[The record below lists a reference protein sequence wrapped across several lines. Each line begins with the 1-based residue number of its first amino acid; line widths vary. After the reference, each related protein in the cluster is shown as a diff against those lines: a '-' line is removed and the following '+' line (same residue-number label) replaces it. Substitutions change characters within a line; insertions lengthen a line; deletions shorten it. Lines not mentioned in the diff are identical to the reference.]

1 MSKLARRM
9 RNISQR
15 ATQLSQAV
23 QAAPQQ
29 AAQLRQSVLAAAGQ
43 LNELRDEVQACFT
56 GLNVDTEERLGQV
69 VTEVNE
75 NISVLESAGYELV
88 SADIEIMPL
97 RRVIL
102 RLDRFEKAGGA
113 AIRALAVASATRTT
127 IKALLSAI
135 IKAEELSEKLE
146 FPGLEYRGIAVH
158 LGSISTVRVCWTY
171 PEEEVELATPPVIGV
186 QTQSTQATPSQ
197 SFPTFGSGKFFQ
209 PRVSSTPTAATS
221 ASIQTVPSPAVPAGP
236 AQQVTAAAPAS
247 ATSTEHAGPDWRQ
260 NALDR
265 FKQMPTGSK
274 YKSHGW
280 SR

>member
-9 RNISQR
+9 RNIGQR

-102 RLDRFEKAGGA
+102 RLDRFEKVGGA
-113 AIRALAVASATRTT
+113 AIRALAVANATRTT
-127 IKALLSAI
+127 IKALLSAM
-135 IKAEELSEKLE
+135 IKAEELSEKME
-146 FPGLEYRGIAVH
+146 FPGLDYRGIAVH
-158 LGSISTVRVCWTY
+158 LGSISTVRVCWNY
-171 PEEEVELATPPVIGV
+171 LDEEAAQPATPPVIGV
-186 QTQSTQATPSQ
+186 QTASPSSAQ
-197 SFPTFGSGKFFQ
+197 PLATFGSGGFFQ
-209 PRVSSTPTAATS
+209 PRAASITQPAATA
-221 ASIQTVPSPAVPAGP
+221 ASIQTSPTPVAEATPVQDQVLGAEAASSAPAG
-236 AQQVTAAAPAS
+236 A
-247 ATSTEHAGPDWRQ
+247 DWRQ

-265 FKQMPTGSK
+265 FKKMPTGSK

-280 SR
+280 NR

>member
-1 MSKLARRM
+1 M

-15 ATQLSQAV
+15 ATQFSQAV

-56 GLNVDTEERLGQV
+56 GVNVDTQERLGQV
-69 VTEVNE
+69 VTEINE
-75 NISVLESAGYELV
+75 NIGVIESAGYELV

-102 RLDRFEKAGGA
+102 RLDRFEQVGVA
-113 AIRALAVASATRTT
+113 AIRALAPANATRTT
-127 IKALLSAI
+127 IQALLAAMV
-135 IKAEELSEKLE
+135 KAEELSEKME

-158 LGSISTVRVCWTY
+158 LGSISTVRICWNY
-171 PEEEVELATPPVIGV
+171 PEEETNQAATPPVIGV
-186 QTQSTQATPSQ
+186 QTQSAPAVPSP
-197 SFPTFGSGKFFQ
+197 SLPTFGSGGFFQ
-209 PRVSSTPTAATS
+209 PRVSNTQTAGIS
-221 ASIQTVPSPAVPAGP
+221 ASIQTPTAPVAPAEP
-236 AQQVTAAAPAS
+236 AQQAPA
-247 ATSTEHAGPDWRQ
+247 ATPASPEHAGADWRQ

-280 SR
+280 GR

>member
-9 RNISQR
+9 RNIGQR
-15 ATQLSQAV
+15 AAQFSQAV

-56 GLNVDTEERLGQV
+56 GVNVDTEERLGQV
-69 VTEVNE
+69 VAEINE

-88 SADIEIMPL
+88 SADIEIMPS
-97 RRVIL
+97 RKVIL
-102 RLDRFEKAGGA
+102 RLDRFEQVGVA
-113 AIRALAVASATRTT
+113 AIRALAPANATRTT
-127 IKALLSAI
+127 IQALLAAMV
-135 IKAEELSEKLE
+135 KAEELSEKME

-171 PEEEVELATPPVIGV
+171 PEEEAAQQATPPVIGV
-186 QTQSTQATPSQ
+186 QTQSAPAVPTQSLSA
-197 SFPTFGSGKFFQ
+197 FGSGGFFQ
-209 PRVSSTPTAATS
+209 PRVAPTQTAAIA
-221 ASIQTVPSPAVPAGP
+221 ASIQTPTAPAAPSEP
-236 AQQVTAAAPAS
+236 AQQAAAAAPAS
-247 ATSTEHAGPDWRQ
+247 SEHAGPDWRQ